1 MALDKITIDKT
12 RAAAHY
18 KQRNEYARIAAKLVY
33 QRFTKVLPSTTLEE
47 HYISQLENQVIR
59 DFGQDGGGVDF
70 SELVFTENVF
80 FNHFHKW
87 GTRISE
93 AKFTD
98 MAQSG
103 ILGADG
109 IKAMGES
116 VRQATAKAAYL
127 PQQLT
132 TGVLR
137 AGTGTKLSTSNGN
150 SYSLKCYD
158 GLSLFNVAHPVNF
171 KKTKLGTYTNL
182 FSGAPSGTNPGF
194 LPLGGPFAKNSSTGE
209 WEYNASAD
217 VSIEDGWNNLWVAIA
232 YLSTMKMPDGE
243 TPRYLTPTTITCSK
257 QLLKNIDRILD
268 AKNIAVHA
276 GSGSAGG
283 GSMDIEG
290 SIKRLGFKEPTVL
303 DELSAPKDEAL
314 NGTAKIERYDWF
326 LNCEDDNNASEI
338 GSINIGLRMP
348 WNVKIFSDGT
358 GGGEAQRELA
368 IEDAVEAIGKM
379 RLFVG
384 VGEPQYL
391 YKVQAPRA

>member
-12 RAAAHY
+12 RAAAHW
-18 KQRNEYARIAAKLVY
+18 KQRNEYARVASNLVY
-33 QRFTKVLPSTTLEE
+33 QRFTKILPSTTTEE
-47 HYISQLENQVIR
+47 HFISQLESQVIR
-59 DFGQDGGGVDF
+59 DFGPDGGGVDF

-80 FNHFHKW
+80 YNHFHKW

-109 IKAMGES
+109 IKAMSEA
-116 VRQATAKAAYL
+116 VKQATQKAAYL
-127 PQQLT
+127 PQALT

-137 AGTGTKLSTSNGN
+137 AGTGTTLSTSNGN

-158 GLSLFNVAHPVNF
+158 GLSLFNDAHPVNF
-171 KKTKLGTYTNL
+171 KHTNYGTYANY
-182 FSGAPSGTNPGF
+182 FHGAPSATNPGF
-194 LPLGGPFAKNSSTGE
+194 LPLGGPFVLSGGQWIYSAG
-209 WEYNASAD
+209 AD
-217 VSIEDGWNNLWVAIA
+217 VSIEDGWNNLWLTIA
-232 YLSTMKMPDGE
+232 WLATMKMPDGE
-243 TPRYLTPTTITCSK
+243 TPRYLSPTTISCSK
-257 QLLKNIDRILD
+257 QLQKNVDRILD

-290 SIKRLGFKEPTVL
+290 SIKRLGFKEPTIL
-303 DELSAPKDEAL
+303 HELSAPKSEAL
-314 NGTAKIERYDWF
+314 NGTVPIERYDWF
-326 LNCEDDNNASEI
+326 LNCEDDNNASEL
-338 GSINIGLRMP
+338 GSINLGMRMP

-358 GGGEAQRELA
+358 GGGAEQYELA
-368 IEDAVEAIGKM
+368 IEDMVAAIGKM
-379 RLFVG
+379 RIMLG

-391 YKVQAPRA
+391 FKIEAPRA